1 MKKKAEITI
10 NTVGC
15 QGKSEKK
22 KVEDMLLVALARCG
36 YSPYLNWD
44 RTGVC
49 YTETDTENIEEVGN
63 G

>member
-1 MKKKAEITI
+1 MKKKAAITI
-10 NTVGC
+10 NTVEC
-15 QGKSEKK
+15 DKEEKRAI
-22 KVEDMLLVALARCG
+22 ENMLLVALARCG